1 MITNDTFPRAPTHV
15 RSWSPDHPLFAQIS
29 ATAGRGITALR
40 FRCRGS
46 RNFMYVILGFGH
58 ESGNGAEN
66 LQSNR
71 KSGARSWHPWAM
83 DKSAKLSL
91 KTDRDDVRI
100 MTLQAHILEQ
110 QNHHPQAS
118 GTFSWILSALS
129 ISAKI
134 IADKVRRARL
144 ENVLG
149 SVGTENV
156 QGEVQQKL
164 DVLAN
169 DVLLRTLGGR
179 EGVAIVA
186 SEENEEP
193 VILREEGEGVP
204 RYCVLFDPLDG
215 SSNLD
220 ICGGVGTIFSIL
232 EYNGGSSA
240 QDSLLQTG
248 ARQIAAGYVLYGS
261 STVFV
266 LTIGKG
272 VDMFVLDPSIGAF
285 MRVERN
291 LRIPRGNKTYSVN
304 EGNRKSFPD
313 CYQRYLDWA
322 QSNNY
327 SGRYAGAMVAD
338 VHRILLKGG
347 VFLYPPTKKAPDGKL
362 RLMYEANPMAM
373 IIEQAGGKAFAA
385 PGQRIMDIE
394 PIAIHQRTPV
404 ILGATDQVALVLA
417 HLEKK

>member
-1 MITNDTFPRAPTHV
+1 ME
-15 RSWSPDHPLFAQIS
+15 
-29 ATAGRGITALR
+29 ATPSLNTGREDL
-40 FRCRGS
+40 
-46 RNFMYVILGFGH
+46 
-58 ESGNGAEN
+58 
-66 LQSNR
+66 
-71 KSGARSWHPWAM
+71 
-83 DKSAKLSL
+83 
-91 KTDRDDVRI
+91 RI

-110 QNHHPQAS
+110 EVHHPKAG

-134 IADKVRRARL
+134 IADQVRRARL

-164 DVLAN
+164 DVIAN

-193 VILREEGEGVP
+193 VILREDAKGIP

-220 ICGGVGTIFSIL
+220 VCGGVGTIFSIL
-232 EYNGGSSA
+232 AYDGRA
-240 QDSLLQTG
+240 QRPQDSLLQPGT
-248 ARQIAAGYVLYGS
+248 RQVAAGYVLYGS

-266 LTIGKG
+266 LTIGAG

-291 LRIPRGNKTYSVN
+291 LRIPSGNKTYSVN
-304 EGNRKSFPD
+304 EGNRKTFPD
-313 CYQRYLDWA
+313 GYQRYLDWA
-322 QSNNY
+322 QGNGY
-327 SGRYAGAMVAD
+327 SSRYAGAMVAD

-347 VFLYPPTKKAPDGKL
+347 VFLYPPTHKSPDGKL

-373 IIEQAGGKAFAA
+373 IVEQGGGKTVAGV
-385 PGQRIMDIE
+385 GQRIMEIQ
-394 PIAIHQRTPV
+394 PTAIHQRTPV
-404 ILGATDQVALVLA
+404 ILGSADQVDAVLA
-417 HLEKK
+417 HLN

>member
-1 MITNDTFPRAPTHV
+1 MEKA
-15 RSWSPDHPLFAQIS
+15 AQIPFKY
-29 ATAGRGITALR
+29 A
-40 FRCRGS
+40 
-46 RNFMYVILGFGH
+46 
-58 ESGNGAEN
+58 
-66 LQSNR
+66 
-71 KSGARSWHPWAM
+71 
-83 DKSAKLSL
+83 
-91 KTDRDDVRI
+91 RDDLRI
-100 MTLQAHILEQ
+100 TTLQAHILEKQ
-110 QNHHPQAS
+110 ADYPQAS

-149 SVGTENV
+149 SVGVENV

-169 DVLLRTLGGR
+169 EVLLATLGGR

-193 VILREEGEGVP
+193 VILREDAAGMP

-232 EYNGGSSA
+232 QHDGHAGRAE
-240 QDSLLQTG
+240 DSLLQRGT
-248 ARQIAAGYVLYGS
+248 RQVAAGYVLYGS

-266 LTIGKG
+266 LTIGQG
-272 VDMFVLDPSIGAF
+272 VDMFVLDPAIGAF
-285 MRVERN
+285 MRVERH
-291 LRIPRGNKTYSVN
+291 LKIPGGNKTYSVN
-304 EGNRKSFPD
+304 EGYRKTFPVG
-313 CYQRYLDWA
+313 YQRYLDWA
-322 QSNNY
+322 QSNGY
-327 SGRYAGAMVAD
+327 SSRYNGAMVGD

-347 VFLYPPTKKAPDGKL
+347 VFLYPPTQQAPSGKL

-373 IIEQAGGKAFAA
+373 IIEQAGGKTFAG
-385 PGQRIMDIE
+385 PGQRVMDIQ
-394 PIAIHQRTPV
+394 PTAIHQRTPV

-417 HLEKK
+417 HLAKQ

>member
-1 MITNDTFPRAPTHV
+1 
-15 RSWSPDHPLFAQIS
+15 
-29 ATAGRGITALR
+29 
-40 FRCRGS
+40 
-46 RNFMYVILGFGH
+46 
-58 ESGNGAEN
+58 
-66 LQSNR
+66 
-71 KSGARSWHPWAM
+71 
-83 DKSAKLSL
+83 
-91 KTDRDDVRI
+91 

-110 QNHHPQAS
+110 QAQHPQAS

-134 IADKVRRARL
+134 IADQVRRARL

-164 DVLAN
+164 DVIAN

-193 VILREEGEGVP
+193 IILREDSKGIP

-232 EYNGGSSA
+232 AHDGRAQSA
-240 QDSLLQTG
+240 QSSLLQPG
-248 ARQIAAGYVLYGS
+248 SRQVAAGYVLYGS

-266 LTIGKG
+266 LTIGSG

-291 LRIPRGNKTYSVN
+291 LRIPAGNKTYSAN
-304 EGNRKSFPD
+304 EGNRKTFPEG
-313 CYQRYLDWA
+313 YQRYLDWA
-322 QSNNY
+322 QSNGY
-327 SGRYAGAMVAD
+327 SSRYAGAMVAD

-347 VFLYPPTKKAPDGKL
+347 VFLYPAHPKVP
-362 RLMYEANPMAM
+362 
-373 IIEQAGGKAFAA
+373 GGKTASDVR
-385 PGQRIMDIE
+385 GQSHGHDR
-394 PIAIHQRTPV
+394 RTGRRQDGVRSRPANS
-404 ILGATDQVALVLA
+404 GHSTQGHPSTHAGDSGRGRSSGSRARA
-417 HLEKK
+417 SR

>member
-1 MITNDTFPRAPTHV
+1 MNSAGE
-15 RSWSPDHPLFAQIS
+15 PL
-29 ATAGRGITALR
+29 T
-40 FRCRGS
+40 
-46 RNFMYVILGFGH
+46 
-58 ESGNGAEN
+58 
-66 LQSNR
+66 
-71 KSGARSWHPWAM
+71 KSG
-83 DKSAKLSL
+83 
-91 KTDRDDVRI
+91 RDELRI

-110 QNHHPQAS
+110 QAHHPQAG

-149 SVGTENV
+149 SVGTENI

-164 DVLAN
+164 DVIAN
-169 DVLLRTLGGR
+169 EVLLRTLGGR

-193 VILREEGEGVP
+193 VILREDRQGIP

-220 ICGGVGTIFSIL
+220 VCGGVGTIFSIL
-232 EYNGGSSA
+232 AYDGALRA
-240 QDSLLQTG
+240 QDSLLQAG
-248 ARQIAAGYVLYGS
+248 ARQVAAGYVLYGS

-266 LTIGKG
+266 LSLGQG

-285 MRVERN
+285 MRVETK
-291 LRIPRGNKTYSVN
+291 LRIPPGNKTYSVN
-304 EGNRKSFPD
+304 EGNRKTFPD
-313 CYQRYLDWA
+313 GYRRYLDWA
-322 QSNNY
+322 QSNGY
-327 SGRYAGAMVAD
+327 SSRYAGAMVAD

-347 VFLYPPTKKAPDGKL
+347 VFLYPPTAKSPEGKL

-373 IIEQAGGKAFAA
+373 IVEQAGGKTVAA
-385 PGQRIMDIE
+385 PGLRILDIQ
-394 PIAIHQRTPV
+394 PTAIHQRTPV
-404 ILGATDQVALVLA
+404 ILGAADQVDAVLA
-417 HLEKK
+417 HLTGS

>member
-1 MITNDTFPRAPTHV
+1 MNT
-15 RSWSPDHPLFAQIS
+15 
-29 ATAGRGITALR
+29 
-40 FRCRGS
+40 
-46 RNFMYVILGFGH
+46 
-58 ESGNGAEN
+58 
-66 LQSNR
+66 
-71 KSGARSWHPWAM
+71 
-83 DKSAKLSL
+83 SAKLDL
-91 KTDRDDVRI
+91 KNTRDNVRI
-100 MTLQAHILEQ
+100 MTLQSHILEQ
-110 QNHHPQAS
+110 QAHHPQAS

-149 SVGTENV
+149 AVGIENV

-169 DVLLRTLGGR
+169 DVLLGTLGSR

-193 VILREEGEGVP
+193 VMLREDSEGTP

-232 EYNGGSSA
+232 QHTGRVA
-240 QDSLLQTG
+240 RPQDSLLQPG
-248 ARQIAAGYVLYGS
+248 IRQVAAGYVLYGS

-266 LTIGKG
+266 LTTGMG
-272 VDMFVLDPSIGAF
+272 VDLFVLDPSVGAF

-291 LRIPRGNKTYSVN
+291 LMIPAGNKTYSVN
-304 EGNRKSFPD
+304 EGNCKTFPEG
-313 CYQRYLDWA
+313 YRRYLDWA
-322 QSNNY
+322 QDNDY
-327 SGRYAGAMVAD
+327 SSRYAGAMVAD

-347 VFLYPPTKKAPDGKL
+347 VFFYPSTKKAPSGKL

-385 PGQRIMDIE
+385 AGQRIMDIQ
-394 PIAIHQRTPV
+394 PAAIHQRTPV
-404 ILGATDQVALVLA
+404 ILGATDQVALLLA
-417 HLEKK
+417 HLEKA

>member
-1 MITNDTFPRAPTHV
+1 
-15 RSWSPDHPLFAQIS
+15 
-29 ATAGRGITALR
+29 
-40 FRCRGS
+40 
-46 RNFMYVILGFGH
+46 
-58 ESGNGAEN
+58 
-66 LQSNR
+66 
-71 KSGARSWHPWAM
+71 M
-83 DKSAKLSL
+83 DKHSKFSA
-91 KTDRDDVRI
+91 RDARDELRI

-110 QNHHPQAS
+110 QTHYPQAS

-164 DVLAN
+164 DLLAN

-220 ICGGVGTIFSIL
+220 VCGGVGTIFSIL
-232 EYNGGSSA
+232 EHKGGAQGA
-240 QDSLLQTG
+240 QDSLLQPG
-248 ARQIAAGYVLYGS
+248 ARQIAAGYVIYGS

-272 VDMFVLDPSIGAF
+272 VDMFVLDPGIGAF

-291 LRIPRGNKTYSVN
+291 LMIPSGNRTYSVN

-322 QSNNY
+322 QSNDY

-385 PGQRIMDIE
+385 PGRRIMEIQ
-394 PIAIHQRTPV
+394 PTAIHQRTPV

-417 HLEKK
+417 HLEKQ

>member
-1 MITNDTFPRAPTHV
+1 MNSAGE
-15 RSWSPDHPLFAQIS
+15 PL
-29 ATAGRGITALR
+29 T
-40 FRCRGS
+40 
-46 RNFMYVILGFGH
+46 
-58 ESGNGAEN
+58 
-66 LQSNR
+66 
-71 KSGARSWHPWAM
+71 KSG
-83 DKSAKLSL
+83 
-91 KTDRDDVRI
+91 RDELRI

-110 QNHHPQAS
+110 QAHHPQAG

-149 SVGTENV
+149 SVGTENI

-164 DVLAN
+164 DVIAN
-169 DVLLRTLGGR
+169 EVLLRTLGGR

-193 VILREEGEGVP
+193 VILREDRQGIP

-220 ICGGVGTIFSIL
+220 VCGGVGTIFSIFAYDGAL
-232 EYNGGSSA
+232 RA

-248 ARQIAAGYVLYGS
+248 ARQVAAGYVLYGS

-266 LTIGKG
+266 LSLGQG

-285 MRVERN
+285 MRVETK
-291 LRIPRGNKTYSVN
+291 LRIPSGNRTYSVN
-304 EGNRKSFPD
+304 EGNRKTFPD
-313 CYQRYLDWA
+313 GYRRYLDWA
-322 QSNNY
+322 QSNGY
-327 SGRYAGAMVAD
+327 SSRYAGAMVAD

-347 VFLYPPTKKAPDGKL
+347 VFLYPPTAKSPQGKL
-362 RLMYEANPMAM
+362 RLMYEANPMAL
-373 IIEQAGGKAFAA
+373 IVEQAGGKTVAA
-385 PGQRIMDIE
+385 PGQRILDIQ
-394 PIAIHQRTPV
+394 PTAIHQRTPV
-404 ILGATDQVALVLA
+404 ILGAADQVDAVLA
-417 HLEKK
+417 QLTGS

>member
-1 MITNDTFPRAPTHV
+1 MQPSATRTAKAAGEEVRITN
-15 RSWSPDHPLFAQIS
+15 
-29 ATAGRGITALR
+29 
-40 FRCRGS
+40 
-46 RNFMYVILGFGH
+46 
-58 ESGNGAEN
+58 
-66 LQSNR
+66 
-71 KSGARSWHPWAM
+71 
-83 DKSAKLSL
+83 
-91 KTDRDDVRI
+91 
-100 MTLQAHILEQ
+100 LQAHILEQ
-110 QNHHPQAS
+110 QARFPQAS

-149 SVGTENV
+149 SVGVENV

-169 DVLLRTLGGR
+169 DILLATLAGR
-179 EGVAIVA
+179 NGVAIVA

-193 VILREEGEGVP
+193 VILREDVESEP

-232 EYNGGSSA
+232 QHNAQAGGA
-240 QDSLLQTG
+240 QKSLLQPG
-248 ARQIAAGYVLYGS
+248 VKQVAAGYVLYGS
-261 STVFV
+261 STVLV

-272 VDMFVLDPSIGAF
+272 VDMFVLDPSIGSF
-285 MRVERN
+285 MLVERS
-291 LRIPRGNKTYSVN
+291 LTIPEGNKTYSLN
-304 EGNRKSFPD
+304 EGNRKGFPD
-313 CYQRYLDWA
+313 GYQRYLDWA
-322 QSNNY
+322 QNNDF
-327 SGRYAGAMVAD
+327 SSRYTGAMVGD
-338 VHRILLKGG
+338 VHRVLLKGG
-347 VFLYPPTKKAPDGKL
+347 VFLYPPTKKAVDGKL

-385 PGQRIMDIE
+385 PGQRILDIN
-394 PIAIHQRTPV
+394 PTDIHQRTPV

-417 HLEKK
+417 HLEKQ

>member
-1 MITNDTFPRAPTHV
+1 
-15 RSWSPDHPLFAQIS
+15 
-29 ATAGRGITALR
+29 
-40 FRCRGS
+40 
-46 RNFMYVILGFGH
+46 
-58 ESGNGAEN
+58 
-66 LQSNR
+66 
-71 KSGARSWHPWAM
+71 
-83 DKSAKLSL
+83 
-91 KTDRDDVRI
+91 

-110 QNHHPQAS
+110 QVHHPQAG

-164 DVLAN
+164 DVIAN
-169 DVLLRTLGGR
+169 EVLLRTLGGR

-193 VILREEGEGVP
+193 VILREDTQGVP

-220 ICGGVGTIFSIL
+220 VCGGVGTIFSIL
-232 EYNGGSSA
+232 AHDGRARRAE
-240 QDSLLQTG
+240 DSLLQAG
-248 ARQIAAGYVLYGS
+248 LRQIAAGYVLYGS

-266 LTIGKG
+266 LTIGAG

-291 LRIPRGNKTYSVN
+291 LRIPSGNKTYSVN
-304 EGNRKSFPD
+304 EGNRKSFPEG
-313 CYQRYLDWA
+313 YRRYLDWA
-322 QSNNY
+322 QSSGY
-327 SGRYAGAMVAD
+327 SSRYAGAMVAD

-347 VFLYPPTKKAPDGKL
+347 VFLYPPTQKSPEGKL
-362 RLMYEANPMAM
+362 RLMYEANPMAL
-373 IIEQAGGKAFAA
+373 IVEQAGGKAVAG
-385 PGQRIMDIE
+385 PGRRVLDIE
-394 PIAIHQRTPV
+394 PNAIHQRTPV
-404 ILGATDQVALVLA
+404 ILGAADQVDAVLA
-417 HLEKK
+417 HLAHD